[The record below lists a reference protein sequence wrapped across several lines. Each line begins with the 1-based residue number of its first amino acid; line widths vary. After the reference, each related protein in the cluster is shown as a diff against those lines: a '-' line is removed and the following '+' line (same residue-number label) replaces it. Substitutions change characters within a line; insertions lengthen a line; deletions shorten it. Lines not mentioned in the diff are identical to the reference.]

1 MEYINNICA
10 TYPATSEFKY
20 QLLARMQQD
29 CEYFLGN
36 GARLVKHLW
45 AGNVEEQIASM
56 RALHESFP
64 ADAKPEWLTT
74 EQIDEYAK
82 RMAEENAA

>member
-10 TYPATSEFKY
+10 NYPANSGFKY
-20 QLLARMQQD
+20 QLLGRMKQD

-36 GARLVKHLW
+36 GARNIKHLW
-45 AGNVEEQIASM
+45 ADNVEEQIASM
-56 RALHESFP
+56 RALHDSLP

>member
-1 MEYINNICA
+1 MEYINSVCKNHPVTC
-10 TYPATSEFKY
+10 EFKY

-36 GARLVKHLW
+36 GGKSRANKHLW

-56 RALHESFP
+56 RALHDSFP
-64 ADAKPEWLTT
+64 EDAKPEWLTT
-74 EQIDEYAK
+74 EQIDDYAQ
-82 RMAEENAA
+82 RMAC

>member
-10 TYPATSEFKY
+10 TYPTTSEFKY

-36 GARLVKHLW
+36 GARHPKHLW

-64 ADAKPEWLTT
+64 VDAKPEWLTT
-74 EQIDEYAK
+74 EQIDDYAK
-82 RMAEENAA
+82 RMAEEQTA